1 MPIIEAHNLT
11 KHFKGFRRRSGL
23 WGAFKDLWSRK
34 YEIVRAVDG
43 IDLSIEPGE
52 IVGYIGPN
60 GAGKSTTIK
69 MLTGILVPTAGTLT
83 VRGLVPYKDRYRH
96 VKSIGVVFGQ
106 RSQLWWDIAVIEA
119 FNLLQKIYEIPKA
132 DYQARL
138 KRFNEV
144 LGLDDLLNIPVR
156 KLSLGQRMRC
166 DLAAS
171 LLHNPTILFLDEPT
185 IGLDV
190 AVKASIRD
198 FIKEINREHGT
209 TVILTT
215 HDLSDIEE
223 LCSRVVMID
232 SGKLIYNGDIKSL
245 KESVDIPRRMMV
257 ETGLPVNASKLMLLL
272 KEYPVE
278 LNAADPFHWE
288 LVFSKAQVNLPQL
301 MQLLLDTLDVR
312 DIELEE
318 PAIEEIVRQIY
329 NQRLTVN
336 GDAKRNS

>member
-1 MPIIEAHNLT
+1 MTA
-11 KHFKGFRRRSGL
+11 KR
-23 WGAFKDLWSRK
+23 
-34 YEIVRAVDG
+34 
-43 IDLSIEPGE
+43 
-52 IVGYIGPN
+52 
-60 GAGKSTTIK
+60 AGKSR
-69 MLTGILVPTAGTLT
+69 TATKRKVATAAPAVAVKRPPAKKKAAKTAVRRRISSALRDVVIAALEDMKAVNVKALD
-83 VRGLVPYKDRYRH
+83 VRGLTDITDTMVVASGTSDRH

-223 LCSRVVMID
+223 LCPRVMLID
-232 SGKLIYNGDIKSL
+232 SGRVLYDGGLEALRDRLGK
-245 KESVDIPRRMMV
+245 RRKIIF
-257 ETGLPVNASKLMLLL
+257 EFYRPVR
-272 KEYPVE
+272 EE
-278 LNAADPFHWE
+278 E
-288 LVFSKAQVNLPQL
+288 LVRTTDGVAAAWKVVSPYSCECSFEKGEATAARIIEQVSERLS
-301 MQLLLDTLDVR
+301 VR
-312 DIELEE
+312 DLTVEE
-318 PAIEEIVRQIY
+318 PGIEEVVRKIY
-329 NQRLTVN
+329 AERAAERETE
-336 GDAKRNS
+336 